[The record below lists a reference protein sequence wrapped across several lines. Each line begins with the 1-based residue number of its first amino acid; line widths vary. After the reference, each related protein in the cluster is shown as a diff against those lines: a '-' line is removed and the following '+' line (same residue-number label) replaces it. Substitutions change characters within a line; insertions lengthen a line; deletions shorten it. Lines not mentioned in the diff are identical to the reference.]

1 MYVITLLKYKRFIVR
16 LVETKHVMIRLELEM
31 FLCHDIVKF
40 HIQENLS
47 LAATK
52 FNLII
57 MCELHHKK
65 SLLFYCRLRQSH
77 QTNKGLC
84 EIMILYFDL

>member
-1 MYVITLLKYKRFIVR
+1 MYVITLLKHKRFIVR

-40 HIQENLS
+40 HIQENL
-47 LAATK
+47 
-52 FNLII
+52 
-57 MCELHHKK
+57 
-65 SLLFYCRLRQSH
+65 
-77 QTNKGLC
+77 